1 MITEEHQDW
10 HPNMEEYISAKTNL
24 FSHQKKD
31 NIAIYFANNELSQ
44 QIAGSSPGIKIPYFA
59 PPGAVAKD
67 EGVIVV
73 GDPETEVVQTDEVKL
88 LGEHNLENICA
99 AVTTVWQIS
108 QNLEAIRKVLSSF
121 SGLEHRLEFVREL
134 DAVKYYD
141 DSFGT
146 TPNTA
151 IVALRAF
158 VEPKVVILGGHDKGL
173 PLDALVSEVFKQRL
187 RKVIAIGDTGE
198 KIATM
203 LASKGYKD
211 VVTGLQTMPEIVAAA
226 RKAAEPG
233 DVVLL
238 STGTSSFGLF
248 HDYKDRG
255 DQFKATVAALA

>member
-1 MITEEHQDW
+1 MAD
-10 HPNMEEYISAKTNL
+10 YVSAKTNL

-31 NIAIYFANNELSQ
+31 DIAVYFAGNKLSQ
-44 QIAGSSPGIKIPYFA
+44 QIAGNSPGIKIPYFA

-73 GDPETEVVQTDEVKL
+73 GDPEVKIIDTDDVKL
-88 LGEHNLENICA
+88 IGEHNLENICA
-99 AVTTVWQIS
+99 AITTVWQIS
-108 QNLEAIRKVLSSF
+108 PDVEAISRVLNSF
-121 SGLEHRLEFVREL
+121 SGLEHRLEFVGEIDDVR
-134 DAVKYYD
+134 YFD

-146 TPNTA
+146 TPDTA

-158 VEPKVVILGGHDKGL
+158 VEPKVLILGGHDKGL
-173 PLDALVSEVFKQRL
+173 PVDDLVDEIIRQRV

-198 KIATM
+198 KIAEV

-211 VVTGLQTMPEIVAAA
+211 VVIGLSTMPEIVAAA
-226 RKAAEPG
+226 RKSAEAG

-248 HDYKDRG
+248 RDYKDRG
-255 DQFKATVAALA
+255 EQFKAAVEQLE